1 MFGISFF
8 EFAVIC
14 SIFILIVNPK
24 DFPELVRNIVKI
36 FYKFRDYLHSF
47 KEQIS
52 QISKNTGFNDIK
64 NDVENSFNEE
74 KIKNIKEITDIYG
87 IKHKIS
93 DENSSTKS

>member
-1 MFGISFF
+1 MLSSF
-8 EFAVIC
+8 IQ
-14 SIFILIVNPK
+14 
-24 DFPELVRNIVKI
+24 DFQR
-36 FYKFRDYLHSF
+36 
-47 KEQIS
+47 
-52 QISKNTGFNDIK
+52 FNDIK